1 MTATDGAATPSG
13 GATRMIKRRWDD
25 AVVGLTLLIGVVIIV
40 GATLWARQA
49 DLGKKRPT
57 VTARFREVGN
67 ARVGTPV
74 VIRGVRAGRI
84 QLLEIDDD
92 GWVTAR
98 IALDENAHLPESPAV
113 VLGASSLFGEWQATI
128 TSRAD
133 LPDNPEVR
141 RQIAEA
147 SGDPGKLPGAILPDI
162 AEVTATA
169 GRIAGDVALVAQRLN
184 ASFTDSASRELR
196 ASIQHIASISENLD
210 ATVRRQSRELDV
222 LSADL
227 RTGASQFAAASR
239 AVHATLARADSAT
252 SQGEIARIV
261 TDAEIAARA
270 LRATADELR
279 ATTLR
284 LARAQDALERSA
296 MRADSITWKINN
308 GRGTL
313 GLMVNDS
320 SVYVGT
326 DSLVKELRGLVSDV
340 KKNPKKYISLEIF

>member
-1 MTATDGAATPSG
+1 MT
-13 GATRMIKRRWDD
+13 KRRWDD
-25 AVVGLTLLIGVVIIV
+25 AVVGLTLLLGVVIIV
-40 GATLWARQA
+40 AATLWARQA
-49 DLGKKRPT
+49 DIGKKRPT

-84 QLLEIDDD
+84 ELLEIDDD

-98 IALDENAHLPESPAV
+98 IGLEKDTHVPESPAV

-141 RQIAEA
+141 RQINEA

-169 GRIAGDVALVAQRLN
+169 GRIAGDVAMVAQRLE

-196 ASIQHIASISENLD
+196 ASIRHIASLSASLD
-210 ATVRRQSRELDV
+210 AAVRRQSREVDA

-227 RTGASQFAAASR
+227 RTGAGEFAAATR

-252 SQGEIARIV
+252 SRGEIARIV
-261 TDAEIAARA
+261 ADAELAARA
-270 LRATADELR
+270 LRATADDLR
-279 ATTLR
+279 ATTQR
-284 LARAQDALERSA
+284 LARTQDALERA
-296 MRADSITWKINN
+296 VARADSITWKVNN
-308 GRGTL
+308 GRGTI
-313 GLMVNDS
+313 GRMVNDS
-320 SVYVGT
+320 SVYVEA
-326 DSLVKELRGLVSDV
+326 DSLVRELRGLVADV

>member
-1 MTATDGAATPSG
+1 MT
-13 GATRMIKRRWDD
+13 KRRWDD
-25 AVVGLTLLIGVVIIV
+25 AIVGATILIGIVIII

-49 DLGKKRPT
+49 DIGKKRPT

-84 QLLEIDDD
+84 ELLEIGDD

-98 IALDENAHLPESPAV
+98 IGLEDEARMPESPAV

-141 RQIAEA
+141 RQIADA
-147 SGDPGKLPGAILPDI
+147 SGDPAMLPGALLPDI

-169 GRIAGDVALVAQRLN
+169 GRIAGDVAMVAQRLN
-184 ASFTDSASRELR
+184 SSFTDSASRELR
-196 ASIQHIASISENLD
+196 ASISHMASISQNLD
-210 ATVRRQSRELDV
+210 ATVRRQSRQVDV

-227 RTGASQFAAASR
+227 RRGADAFADAST
-239 AVHATLARADSAT
+239 ALHTTLARADSAT

-261 TDAEIAARA
+261 TDAELAARD

-279 ATTLR
+279 ATAGR
-284 LARAQDALERSA
+284 LARAQDALERA
-296 MRADSITWKINN
+296 AFRADSITWKVNS

-313 GLMVNDS
+313 GRMVNDS
-320 SVYVGT
+320 SFYVES
-326 DSLVKELRGLVSDV
+326 DSLVRELRGLVADV
-340 KKNPKKYISLEIF
+340 KKNPKKYINLEIF

>member
-1 MTATDGAATPSG
+1 MT
-13 GATRMIKRRWDD
+13 KRRWDD
-25 AVVGLTLLIGVVIIV
+25 AVVGLTLLLGVIIIV
-40 GATLWARQA
+40 AATLWARQA
-49 DLGKKRPT
+49 DIGKKRPT

-84 QLLEIDDD
+84 ELLEIDDD

-98 IALDENAHLPESPAV
+98 IGLEKDAHVPESPAV

-141 RQIAEA
+141 RQINEA
-147 SGDPGKLPGAILPDI
+147 SGDPGMLPGAILPDI

-169 GRIAGDVALVAQRLN
+169 GRIAGDVAMVAQRLE

-196 ASIQHIASISENLD
+196 ASIRHIASLSASLD
-210 ATVRRQSRELDV
+210 ATVRRQSREVDA

-227 RTGASQFAAASR
+227 RTGAGEFAAATR

-252 SQGEIARIV
+252 SRGELARIV
-261 TDAEIAARA
+261 ADAELAARA
-270 LRATADELR
+270 LRGTADDLR
-279 ATTLR
+279 ATTQR
-284 LARAQDALERSA
+284 LARTQDALERAVS
-296 MRADSITWKINN
+296 RADSITWKVNN
-308 GRGTL
+308 GRGTM
-313 GLMVNDS
+313 GRMVNDS
-320 SVYVGT
+320 SVYVEA
-326 DSLVKELRGLVSDV
+326 DSLVRELRGLVADV